1 MIQKIKWSSTR
12 ICFKTS
18 LGLPTAH
25 IRLQNDDLTIWSY
38 MWFPNFAGIL
48 RGTRAHPI
56 LRRRSIHTYMYIYIY
71 NPLYI
76 ARVFPKNRWYMYIH
90 ILIHQHIYIYIFV
103 HVYMYL
109 NIDTKVHVTYTHIS
123 LGSIARV
130 GNHLGSH
137 IFPILSAWFER
148 SCDFVIYYLLFR
160 IFG

>member
-1 MIQKIKWSSTR
+1 MKTNSHTNPCVFPRRESLGCGEQWERRYCKIVIPIIFFWGKMIQKIKWSSTR

-90 ILIHQHIYIYIFV
+90 ILIHQHIYIYIYLF
-103 HVYMYL
+103 MY
-109 NIDTKVHVTYTHIS
+109 ICIW
-123 LGSIARV
+123 I
-130 GNHLGSH
+130 
-137 IFPILSAWFER
+137 
-148 SCDFVIYYLLFR
+148 
-160 IFG
+160 